1 MARAQ
6 QVVDV
11 DEGLL
16 GEAADR
22 LARDAQ
28 HLAVADLL
36 DADALAAEFAVGSRI
51 LAEGEEID
59 MRIGHD

>member
-16 GEAADR
+16 GELADR
-22 LARDAQ
+22 LARNAQ
-28 HLAVADLL
+28 DLTVADLL
-36 DADALAAEFAVGSRI
+36 DADALAAKFAVGGRI